1 MSVHRRL
8 RLLAFPTRSG
18 RRKRLRMAK
27 RSPGFRARS
36 LSTCQGLRPRRA
48 GPSSRLSRR
57 SVWPSDTGTSSA
69 PGAFHR
75 QSGKETAMA
84 ISTWW
89 WDGHGHGSNPVA
101 FPFGTN
107 IINRHSRVVCSMC
120 EIAQPPGEALDYP
133 FIGGASMQILNVAPD
148 DTGTVHVWVSVNW
161 GSDLNC
167 CFSSIHRLHYS
178 TFRHST

>member
-1 MSVHRRL
+1 MPGSQTTPGRAV
-8 RLLAFPTRSG
+8 LALIATV
-18 RRKRLRMAK
+18 RMAF
-27 RSPGFRARS
+27 RHRDIVGARGFPQTIR
-36 LSTCQGLRPRRA
+36 QG
-48 GPSSRLSRR
+48 
-57 SVWPSDTGTSSA
+57 
-69 PGAFHR
+69 
-75 QSGKETAMA
+75 ETAMA